1 MTAIVEDLQKIILK
15 RTEPKIVVNRDENTD
30 YRLFSEIK
38 GGEDKNIKIKS
49 KLGEFTTGTFKT
61 VYIYENS
68 NGELNNDNI
77 LSLTHE
83 KWNNYEKKL
92 VEEMNSFKIQKTL
105 YMKPNGSLYIPNIVD
120 YGSFCQCK
128 KENCRK
134 ENPCINAS
142 ITVNRDEEVKL
153 GNGMGVYSIQEK
165 IKGGE
170 LFDRLANGEY
180 VANLNKSDGQDKKSR
195 KYLKYVTNL
204 NRQKM
209 VVRNILNAVKF
220 IHEQGYAHYDLK
232 PENILMVRGTDN
244 VKIID
249 FGFTK
254 KHGLIED
261 RPFGTP
267 EYISPEVKNRNFNQK
282 ADYWALGCL
291 FVFIFCSN
299 YLYQRGKNYNL
310 FSQGIRKNPKQYLE
324 DYTRSISVK
333 LTDIQIDFLSQF
345 FKNPKELWSF
355 DQLLAHPYLSNGK
368 KGGKIRKTRKKN
380 NKKRKNMKHTKRNVD
395 KKQKKTKTK
404 NKVICK
410 SRKNKKK

>member
-1 MTAIVEDLQKIILK
+1 MITKE
-15 RTEPKIVVNRDENTD
+15 
-30 YRLFSEIK
+30 S
-38 GGEDKNIKIKS
+38 
-49 KLGEFTTGTFKT
+49 
-61 VYIYENS
+61 
-68 NGELNNDNI
+68 
-77 LSLTHE
+77 
-83 KWNNYEKKL
+83 KL

-180 VANLNKSDGQDKKSR
+180 VANLN
-195 KYLKYVTNL
+195 
-204 NRQKM
+204 RQK
-209 VVRNILNAVKF
+209 VLVRNILNAIKF

-232 PENILMVRGTDN
+232 PENILMVRDTDDI
-244 VKIID
+244 KIID

-254 KHGLIED
+254 EHGQIVD
-261 RPFGTP
+261 RSFGTP

-299 YLYQRGKNYNL
+299 YLYQRDTNYNL
-310 FSQGIRKNPKQYLE
+310 FSQRIRKNPKQYLKK
-324 DYTRSISVK
+324 YTKGFGIE
-333 LTDIQIDFLSQF
+333 LTENQIDFLSHF
-345 FKNPKELWSF
+345 FKNPEELWSF

-404 NKVICK
+404 NKVLSK